1 MLALQQRIVIALDDP
16 DKQSEL
22 ILWAAKQG
30 IEAVACA
37 DPDEAV
43 KCLQQSKDAALLCCS
58 GVKEAEP
65 SLAYQG
71 LLRTAKT
78 LETPIL
84 MVIASHEYAQ
94 RAFDWGAD
102 EVVVSCAPQAVF
114 AKRITSLL
122 WQEELKWRQAYD
134 AISGVYNK
142 PFFYDKSAALLKEH
156 SDETYAMLCIDIE
169 RFKLV
174 NELYGTQ
181 EGDNLLHYLGG
192 KLSSLLRKKGVCGR
206 ITSDVFAVCLPYDGD
221 DLQRIAKELLVCLK
235 AYPINMELT
244 LAMGVYRIMDVQLPI
259 SSMCDRAILALNTVK
274 GNYQQHLAFYDDH
287 MREDLL
293 LEQQILNNME
303 IALQKGE
310 FVVYYQPKC
319 EMETGRIIGAEA
331 LVRWNSPE
339 RGLVNPKEFVEL
351 FERNG
356 FILEMD
362 MYVWEQVCQDISR
375 WRLKG
380 EPLMP
385 ISVNVSQVHLYD
397 HRFTV
402 KLQALV
408 EKYQIPPA
416 LLELEIT
423 ESACAQNVQQ
433 LQRVIEVL
441 REQGFT
447 ILMDDFGSGY
457 SSLNILQ
464 AINVDILK
472 MDMQFLAGGQK
483 GGNIVEAVV
492 RMAKWLNLEVI
503 AEGVQTR
510 EQVEFLLGV
519 GCKYAQGYYY
529 YEPMSQSDFEK
540 LLLDKTQLKMLEK
553 HRGLSI
559 VHFDELLHVDG
570 FTERILSEL
579 LRNMIICEYAK
590 DNLDLL
596 RATEGYYKLLG
607 CDKGSSDQ
615 PCRHLQQWILP
626 EDWQQ
631 VQMAL
636 GQAIE
641 HMDQGADVVFRQ
653 MRSDGGIQWMYAHVA
668 FLAESGG
675 RRMFCALLGDITSY
689 VEANIMP
696 GKGEGYGVGKDGQ
709 DMAE

>member
-1 MLALQQRIVIALDDP
+1 MLALQQQIIIALADQGR
-16 DKQSEL
+16 QSDL
-22 ILWAAKQG
+22 QLWAAGQG
-30 IEAVACA
+30 IDAAICT
-37 DPDEAV
+37 DHDEAMAYL
-43 KCLQQSKDAALLCCS
+43 KQQKGAAVLICDD
-58 GVKEAEP
+58 GQEASL
-65 SLAYQG
+65 SLAYREM
-71 LLRTAKT
+71 LLMAKT
-78 LETPIL
+78 LETPLL
-84 MVIASHEYAQ
+84 MVIASYVYAEQ
-94 RAFDWGAD
+94 AFALGAD
-102 EVVVSCAPQAVF
+102 EVVVSNAPQVVF
-114 AKRITSLL
+114 EKRIAGLL
-122 WQEELKWRQAYD
+122 KQEALKWRQAYD
-134 AISGVYNK
+134 VISGVYDK
-142 PFFYDKSAALLKEH
+142 PFFYKKSAALLKEH
-156 SDETYAMLCIDIE
+156 ADKTHAMLCIDIE

-181 EGDNLLHYLGG
+181 EGDNLLQYLGG
-192 KLSSLLRKKGVCGR
+192 RLLSFFGEEAVCGR
-206 ITSDVFAVCLPYDGD
+206 ITSDVFAVCVPYDD
-221 DLQRIAKELLVCLK
+221 EDLQRIARELLVSLK

-244 LAMGVYRIMDVQLPI
+244 LAMGVYQIADRSMPI

-287 MREDLL
+287 MRENLL

-331 LVRWNSPE
+331 LVRWKSPE
-339 RGLVNPKEFVEL
+339 RGLINPKEFVEL

-362 MYVWEQVCQDISR
+362 LYVWEQVCRDMSL

-380 EPLMP
+380 EHLMP

-397 HRFTV
+397 PRFTV

-408 EKYQIPPA
+408 EKYRIPPA

-433 LQRVIEVL
+433 LQMVIEVL

-472 MDMQFLAGGQK
+472 MDMQFLSGGQR

-510 EQVEFLLGV
+510 EQVEFLLSI
-519 GCKYAQGYYY
+519 GCQYAQGYYY
-529 YEPMSQSDFEK
+529 HEPMSQSDFET
-540 LLLDKTQLKMLEK
+540 LLLDKTQLKVLERE
-553 HRGLSI
+553 RGLNI
-559 VHFDELLHVDG
+559 VHFDELLHLDG

-579 LRNMIICEYAK
+579 LRNMIICEYTK

-596 RATEGYYKLLG
+596 RAAEGYYELLG
-607 CDKGSSDQ
+607 CGKEDSDQ
-615 PCRHLQQWILP
+615 LCRHLQRWILP

-631 VQMAL
+631 VQRAL
-636 GQAIE
+636 SQAIE

-653 MRSDGGIQWMYAHVA
+653 IHSDGSKQWMYARVA

-689 VEANIMP
+689 AGGDIMS
-696 GKGEGYGVGKDGQ
+696 GKGEGYGPGNEG
-709 DMAE
+709 

>member
-1 MLALQQRIVIALDDP
+1 MLALQQQIIMTLADQDRRTEVMI
-16 DKQSEL
+16 
-22 ILWAAKQG
+22 WAAAQG
-30 IEAVACA
+30 VDAVACA
-37 DPDEAV
+37 DHDEAMV
-43 KCLQQSKDAALLCCS
+43 YLQQKKGIAVLICDGVKNAAL
-58 GVKEAEP
+58 P
-65 SLAYQG
+65 RAYQK
-71 LLRTAKT
+71 LLLMAKT
-78 LETPIL
+78 LETPLL
-84 MVIASHEYAQ
+84 MVIDSYDHAD
-94 RAFDWGAD
+94 RAFNLGAD
-102 EVVVSCAPQAVF
+102 EVVINYAPQAVF
-114 AKRITSLL
+114 EKRIAGLL

-134 AISGVYNK
+134 VISGVYNK
-142 PFFYDKSAALLKEH
+142 PFFYEKSVALLKEH
-156 SDETYAMLCIDIE
+156 INETYAMLGIDIE

-192 KLSSLLRKKGVCGR
+192 KLRSFFGEEAVCGR
-206 ITSDVFAVCLPYDGD
+206 ITSDVFAVCVPYDD
-221 DLQRIAKELLVCLK
+221 ERLHDIARELLVCLK

-244 LAMGVYRIMDVQLPI
+244 LAMGVYRIVDIQMPI

-287 MREDLL
+287 MRENLL

-331 LVRWNSPE
+331 LVRWDSPE
-339 RGLVNPKEFVEL
+339 RGLINPKEFVEL

-362 MYVWEQVCQDISR
+362 RYVWEQVCRDMSL

-380 EPLMP
+380 EPLLP
-385 ISVNVSQVHLYD
+385 ISVNVSKLHLYD
-397 HRFTV
+397 PRFTV

-433 LQRVIEVL
+433 LQMVIEVL

-472 MDMQFLAGGQK
+472 MDMQFLSGGQR

-503 AEGVQTR
+503 AEGVQSR
-510 EQVEFLLGV
+510 EQVEFLLSI
-519 GCKYAQGYYY
+519 GCQYAQGYYY
-529 YEPMSQSDFEK
+529 YEPMNKRDFEK
-540 LLLDKTQLKMLEK
+540 LLLDKKQLKILEK
-553 HRGLSI
+553 DHDLSI
-559 VHFDELLHVDG
+559 VHFDELLHLDG
-570 FTERILSEL
+570 FTERILGEL
-579 LRNMIICEYAK
+579 LRNMIVCEYTK

-596 RATEGYYKLLG
+596 RATEGYYRLLG
-607 CDKGSSDQ
+607 CDQTDSD
-615 PCRHLQQWILP
+615 PLCRHLQRWILP

-631 VQMAL
+631 VQRAL
-636 GQAIE
+636 SQAIE

-653 MRSDGGIQWMYAHVA
+653 IHSDGSLQWMYARVA

-689 VEANIMP
+689 AEGNIFL
-696 GKGEGYGVGKDGQ
+696 GKSEG
-709 DMAE
+709 